1 MTQAHP
7 PQVTSAAEVYVDQV
21 ALLYK
26 HATLAS
32 AVHVANSV
40 LLVSVHWSTVRPGL
54 LLVWLSAMGILAVG
68 RLVLTRR
75 YRRTQASTAQA
86 PAWGR
91 WYVLMVSLSGLCW
104 GAVAVILFPLQ
115 TVEQRIVTVLV
126 LAGMSAGGVPILAA
140 VRHAAV
146 AYLVTI
152 AVPAAAA
159 FAYQGT
165 ALSMVLALM
174 MLVFLAGMITTTWI
188 AHRSVMQSLHLR
200 RENQRLLAQAMED
213 NARLQSAIEQR
224 EQAEQALLETNR
236 TLEERVRDRTAEL
249 ERRANHDP
257 LTQLPNRLLLQD
269 RLEQALR
276 WAQRNGGHLAVLFL
290 DLDRFKLINDSLGHD
305 AGDRLLKEVAT
316 RLQSCLRQTDT
327 IARLGGDE
335 FVIVLEGL
343 GSASEAMLVARKVL
357 AILAPPITI
366 QEQEVTVS
374 ASIGISHYPQDG
386 ADIKALLVH
395 ADGALQRA
403 KEQGRND
410 VRSYSPTQE

>member
-1 MTQAHP
+1 MAVFPTWSETPCGAFLRWHDDCLTLLP
-7 PQVTSAAEVYVDQV
+7 TSPVLIPRLEEVGHHLPRDW
-21 ALLYK
+21 A
-26 HATLAS
+26 
-32 AVHVANSV
+32 
-40 LLVSVHWSTVRPGL
+40 
-54 LLVWLSAMGILAVG
+54 
-68 RLVLTRR
+68 RLK
-75 YRRTQASTAQA
+75 Q
-86 PAWGR
+86 
-91 WYVLMVSLSGLCW
+91 
-104 GAVAVILFPLQ
+104 IELQ

-140 VRHAAV
+140 VRHASV

-224 EQAEQALLETNR
+224 KQAEQALLETNR
-236 TLEERVRDRTAEL
+236 TLEERVRARTAEL

-305 AGDRLLKEVAT
+305 AGDQLLKEVAT

-386 ADIKALLVH
+386 ADIKALLIH
-395 ADGALQRA
+395 ADGDCSGPRSKDAMMSVPTVLR
-403 KEQGRND
+403 RNKAIGII
-410 VRSYSPTQE
+410 PA